1 MVDCGRSSAQATKVK
16 AMPHAI
22 TAARTAVVEQAIIV
36 DLQSTSSGKEA
47 SSPRPDAGEDDVG
60 TFGTDAFCG
69 GAPLL
74 TEAPG
79 GRSEPLG
86 L

>member
-1 MVDCGRSSAQATKVK
+1 MVDCGCTSAQPINVK
-16 AMPHAI
+16 AIPHAI
-22 TAARTAVVEQAIIV
+22 TAARTAVVEKAIIV

-47 SSPRPDAGEDDVG
+47 SPPRPDAGEDDVG
-60 TFGTDAFCG
+60 TFGTDTFCG

-74 TEAPG
+74 TEARC
-79 GRSEPLG
+79 GRSQPLE